1 MSSTPATQST
11 HALLRQKAETSI
23 RGGNAPAT
31 QGWTIGAASLTLL
44 HQLASDPATASDAL
58 KMLHELQVHQI
69 ELDLQHEHM
78 NDERLEM
85 EQATL
90 QLVEMYVFA
99 PMAYFMVSSAGQIVE
114 GNLQGARMMGA
125 ERDDLQEHNITRLVD
140 PGSRA
145 PLLNMLEAVI
155 SSRLPQRCCV
165 TALDTTRHRGLDV
178 ITSASPSGQH
188 CLVAILEIADNP
200 SPTLQA
206 LS

>member
-11 HALLRQKAETSI
+11 HSLLRQKAETSI

-31 QGWTIGAASLTLL
+31 NGWSIGAASLTLL

-99 PMAYFMVSSAGQIVE
+99 PMAYFRVNSAGQIVE
-114 GNLQGARMMGA
+114 GNLQGARMMGV
-125 ERDDLQEHNITRLVD
+125 ERNDLQEHNITRLVD

-145 PLLNMLEAVI
+145 PLLNMLETVI
-155 SSRLPQRCCV
+155 SSRLPQRCRV

-178 ITSASPSGQH
+178 MTSASPSGQH
-188 CLVAILEIADNP
+188 CLVAILEIPDNP

>member
-23 RGGNAPAT
+23 RGGNAPET
-31 QGWTIGAASLTLL
+31 HGWTIGAASLTLL
-44 HQLASDPATASDAL
+44 HQLASDPTTASDAL
-58 KMLHELQVHQI
+58 KMLHELQVHQV

-90 QLVEMYVFA
+90 RLVEMYVFA
-99 PMAYFMVSSAGQIVE
+99 PMAYFMVNSAGQIAE
-114 GNLQGARMMGA
+114 GNLQGARMMGV
-125 ERDDLQEHNITRLVD
+125 EREDLQEHNITRLVD

-145 PLLNMLEAVI
+145 LLLDLLEQVR
-155 SSRLPQRCCV
+155 SCKLPQRCKV
-165 TALDTTRHRGLDV
+165 KAFDTTRNRSLDV
-178 ITSASPSGQH
+178 MASASPSGQH
-188 CLVAILEIADNP
+188 CLVAILEIADEP
-200 SPTLQA
+200 APALQA

>member
-1 MSSTPATQST
+1 MFRTPATQST

-44 HQLASDPATASDAL
+44 YQLASDPATASDAL
-58 KMLHELQVHQI
+58 KMLHELQVHQV

-85 EQATL
+85 EQATH

-99 PMAYFMVSSAGQIVE
+99 PMAYFMISSAGQIVE
-114 GNLQGARMMGA
+114 GNLQGARMMGV
-125 ERDDLQEHNITRLVD
+125 ERDDLQEQNITRLVD
-140 PGSRA
+140 PDSRA
-145 PLLNMLEAVI
+145 PLLDMLEAVI
-155 SSRLPQRCCV
+155 SSRLPQRCRV
-165 TALDTTRHRGLDV
+165 TALDTTKHSGLDV
-178 ITSASPSGQH
+178 MASAPPSGEH
-188 CLVAILEIADNP
+188 CLVVIIEIADNP
-200 SPTLQA
+200 SPALQA

>member
-1 MSSTPATQST
+1 MSNIPAEQSI

-23 RGGNAPAT
+23 RSGNAPAT
-31 QGWTIGAASLTLL
+31 NGWSIGAASLTLL

-58 KMLHELQVHQI
+58 KLLHELQVHQI
-69 ELDLQHEHM
+69 ELDLQYEHM

-99 PMAYFMVSSAGQIVE
+99 PMAYFRVSSAGQIAE
-114 GNLQGARMMGA
+114 GNLQGARMMGV
-125 ERDDLQEHNITRLVD
+125 ERNDLQEHNITRLVD

-145 PLLNMLEAVI
+145 PLLNMLEEVI
-155 SSRLPQRCCV
+155 SSRLPQRCRV
-165 TALDTTRHRGLDV
+165 TALDTTKHRGLDV